1 LDDDVVMLSGETG
14 RAALLRYFTWD
25 GGHADVW
32 RVFDDGDAFASVIE
46 DLVAPWRGHN
56 ITKVCGI
63 ESRGFIL
70 GGAAAGALSTGFVA
84 VRKRGG
90 LFPGPKLEAAA
101 EIDYRGHRHVL
112 QIQTRSLTTGDRVL
126 LVDDWA
132 ERGSQATATR
142 HLVEQ
147 CGANLV
153 GLSVMVDQL
162 DSSVRST
169 LPTITSIIK
178 ASELPT

>member
-1 LDDDVVMLSGETG
+1 MSSGEAG
-14 RAALLRYFTWD
+14 REALLRRFRWD

-46 DLVAPWRGHN
+46 DLVAPWRSHS

-70 GGAAAGALSTGFVA
+70 GGAAAGALGTGFVA

-90 LFPGPKLEAAA
+90 LFPGPKLEVEA
-101 EIDYRGHRHVL
+101 EHDYREHRHVL

-126 LVDDWA
+126 LVDDWV

-142 HLVEQ
+142 RLVEQ
-147 CGANLV
+147 CGASLV
-153 GLSVMVDQL
+153 GFSVMVDQL
-162 DSSVRST
+162 DGSVRST
-169 LPTITSIIK
+169 LPTISSIVR